1 MYAIVFRPWIACQ
14 LQQNVNNNDSN
25 KMKFI
30 VFDVK
35 LMKCL
40 LRFPFDAPARK
51 KTGEQAERSH
61 TKFARWRRFLGL
73 SMPPLMTTIWQNQPN
88 ICFPYT
94 HQPFTCLLRWRA
106 RTLLTFFFHSL
117 HILHWTTLQLT
128 VKLHSLQKLMCVCF
142 TVYDTG
148 FRRICTSIYWN

>member
-51 KTGEQAERSH
+51 KPGNRQREATRNLLDEEDYQCHRLWLQYGKTNQIFVSH
-61 TKFARWRRFLGL
+61 THINHSLA
-73 SMPPLMTTIWQNQPN
+73 
-88 ICFPYT
+88 CFVDA
-94 HQPFTCLLRWRA
+94 RA
-106 RTLLTFFFHSL
+106 RSLHFFHSL

-148 FRRICTSIYWN
+148 FRRICTPIYWN